1 MSHSPSTPRTS
12 LAHSWRRLTRA
23 TSAVALFSVP
33 SLVLYFMRTGGDS
46 LFVALAKAL
55 VAVIVCRGLFD
66 IVMRR
71 FLPWPSLFG
80 QEDAGLRRDDI
91 VARRRA
97 WYWRKKGRL
106 GTLLVLVVTG
116 IWAVH
121 WIQNPEQHAGWVAT
135 LHSVIATIAH
145 VLTTPGLWMQGLMVS
160 FLFLANF
167 LIFMGPLVLM
177 GVMQIKSYEPGD
189 ADWGVKLDHVR
200 GQDEAK
206 EEIRKVVTLWQSG
219 EVFEKAGGKRE
230 RGLMFLGPPGT
241 GKTMMAKA
249 IATGFNAPF
258 VAIPGSGFAQT
269 FIGIDVVIVNYLA
282 MKAKRLARKWG
293 GTCIV
298 FIDEIDAVGM
308 RRQSL
313 SAGSS
318 LARNFEELCFFGPEG
333 ALTSSGDLLQE
344 TRAWRDRLFVER
356 AALERPGAL
365 ASFGARL
372 HRGMPGMFGGGQMAL
387 NQLLVVMDGLDSPP
401 FLRRIF
407 VNRINTLLDAVYF
420 VPHTLGRLRLRLAKP
435 RPRAEQIYFIGAT
448 NVPLAALDPAL
459 TRPGR
464 MGRHVDFRTPTKDDR
479 RDIFDLY
486 LGKVAHAPELDAPEA
501 RDELARITSG
511 YSPAMIDQVCSLAL
525 TYAQFNG
532 RARFDRGD
540 LLEAMTT
547 IESGTAINVKYLPE
561 EARATAI
568 HEAGHAVCA
577 HVFMK
582 GSESTRLSIRMRGG
596 SLGHHSTR
604 ERDER
609 FTHWR
614 SEQEAQL
621 VWGLGAMAAE
631 HLFYGENSSG
641 VGGDVHSVTTRAGW
655 MVGACAMAPAPLEL
669 PERVAGDEDQEK
681 ALEKVEKRFEHI
693 GLQIMRRTGTGGP
706 FDGGDA
712 FDGTYSD
719 KDKRALA
726 AQFLGRAYLTAYAFV
741 KANKDAV
748 ERLAE
753 ALLEKKEIYGDEL
766 IRMLDHLELKRPA
779 IDLLDEATWPKV

>member
-1 MSHSPSTPRTS
+1 MSNSPSSASTS
-12 LAHSWRRLTRA
+12 LAVSWRRLTRA
-23 TSAVALFSVP
+23 TTAVALISLP
-33 SLVLYFMRTGGDS
+33 SLVVYFMRSGGDS
-46 LFVALAKAL
+46 LTVALAKAF
-55 VAVIVCRGLFD
+55 AAAIVCRGLFD
-66 IVMRR
+66 VVARR

-80 QEDAGLRRDDI
+80 TNDPSLHREDI

-97 WYWRKKGRL
+97 WYWRKKARL
-106 GTLLVLVVTG
+106 GVWLVTVVTC
-116 IWAVH
+116 IWAVD
-121 WIQNPEQHAGWVAT
+121 WIQHPQQHAGWMETFVS
-135 LHSVIATIAH
+135 LVGSV
-145 VLTTPGLWMQGLMVS
+145 VQLLLTPSVWLQMLMVS

-177 GVMQIKSYEPGD
+177 GVLQIKSYEPGD
-189 ADWGVKLDHVR
+189 ADWGVKLGDVR

-230 RGLMFLGPPGT
+230 RGLLFLGPPGT

-258 VAIPGSGFAQT
+258 VSIPGSGFAQT

-313 SAGSS
+313 GAT
-318 LARNFEELCFFGPEG
+318 RQPMFRRFEDFCFYGPEG
-333 ALTSSGDLLQE
+333 ALTPSGDLIQE
-344 TRAWRDRLFVER
+344 TRAWRDRLFAER
-356 AALERPGAL
+356 HAAEQT
-365 ASFGARL
+365 ASARVGGIV
-372 HRGMPGMFGGGQMAL
+372 HRMFPGMFGGGQMAL

-401 FLRRIF
+401 FFKRLF
-407 VNRINTLLDAVYF
+407 VNRINTLLDAFYLF
-420 VPHTLGRLRLRLAKP
+420 PQKLRRLPLRLPKP
-435 RPRAEQIYFIGAT
+435 RPRPEQIYFIGAT
-448 NVPLAALDPAL
+448 NVPLSVLDPAL

-486 LGKVAHAPELDAPEA
+486 LGKVAHAPELDTPEA

-532 RARFDRGD
+532 HEAFEREH

-547 IESGTAINVKYLPE
+547 IESGSAINVKYLPE

-582 GSESTRLSIRMRGG
+582 GSESTRLSIKMRGD
-596 SLGHHSTR
+596 SLGHHMTR

-614 SEQEAQL
+614 SEQEARL

-631 HLFYGENSSG
+631 HVFYGENSSG
-641 VGGDVHSVTTRAGW
+641 VGGDVHSVTARAGW

-669 PERVAGDEDQEK
+669 PEQFADEEEEQTT
-681 ALEKVEKRFEHI
+681 LEKVEKRFEQI
-693 GLQIMRRTGTGGP
+693 GLQIMRRTGTGDP
-706 FDGGDA
+706 MDGDPTN
-712 FDGTYSD
+712 GTYAD

-741 KANKDAV
+741 LANKAGV

-753 ALLEKKEIYGDEL
+753 LLLEKKEIYGDEL
-766 IRMLDHLELKRPA
+766 LRVLDHLELRLPE
-779 IDLLDEATWPKV
+779 IDVLEEATWPKV